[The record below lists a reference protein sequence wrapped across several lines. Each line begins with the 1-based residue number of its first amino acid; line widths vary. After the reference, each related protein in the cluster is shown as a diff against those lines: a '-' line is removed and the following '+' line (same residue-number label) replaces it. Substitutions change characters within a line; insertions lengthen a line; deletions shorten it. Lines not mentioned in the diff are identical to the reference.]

1 MEKGERIGG
10 AQQHQRLVA
19 SLNKHTQLAT
29 DKVKEVDL
37 KSLLSK
43 NRFTLILTLMTE
55 HFQPC
60 IFFLHYADPRAT

>member
-29 DKVKEVDL
+29 DKVKEVYL

-43 NRFTLILTLMTE
+43 NRFT
-55 HFQPC
+55 
-60 IFFLHYADPRAT
+60 